1 MGIQSSELNKKTW
14 LATKQKSNAFLVDNR
29 KNLKNHSSACIDFLS
44 SLLQIVATGDALALS
59 YIIGD
64 QMCLVLVVANPVT
77 DLLGIFASLLGV
89 LHVEELMCVCEV

>member
-1 MGIQSSELNKKTW
+1 M
-14 LATKQKSNAFLVDNR
+14 
-29 KNLKNHSSACIDFLS
+29 
-44 SLLQIVATGDALALS
+44 ATGDAITLS